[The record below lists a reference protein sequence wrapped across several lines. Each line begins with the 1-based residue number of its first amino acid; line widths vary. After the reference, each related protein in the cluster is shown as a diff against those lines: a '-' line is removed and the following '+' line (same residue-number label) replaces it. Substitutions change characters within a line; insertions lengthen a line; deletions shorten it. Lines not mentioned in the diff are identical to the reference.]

1 MKTPGTTAPRTED
14 SELLRGGE
22 QSAFARWDLPSF
34 DAEPHQVPLDRE
46 EPEADLR
53 APLDEPDLDGD
64 LEPQEEAPKPFTVEE
79 LEQIREEAYN
89 EGFATGEKDGF
100 HSGQLKGQ
108 KEAKSRIDARL
119 AELEALMT
127 QLLEPMHEQDDQ
139 IEDMLLKLVETMVSQ
154 VLQRELQIDSSQIT
168 KVLRGALKALPM
180 GAENIRIY
188 LNPVDF
194 EAAKALRERHEE
206 KWRLLEDDQ
215 LLPGGCRLEPEQS
228 QLDATVETRLQQIID
243 QLFEQHRE
251 QRAHPPEPDI
261 SVEPPGSDDSSEA
274 PSDGQT

>member
-1 MKTPGTTAPRTED
+1 MKTPSTTAPRTDD

-22 QSAFARWDLPSF
+22 QSAFARWNLPSF

-46 EPEADLR
+46 EPEQNAD
-53 APLDEPDLDGD
+53 ADPLGAEADAEEQL
-64 LEPQEEAPKPFTVEE
+64 QEEAPKPFTVEE

-108 KEAKSRIDARL
+108 QEAKARIDSRL
-119 AELEALMT
+119 AELEALMG
-127 QLLEPMHEQDDQ
+127 QLMEPMQAQDDQ
-139 IEDMLLKLVETMVSQ
+139 IEDMLLKLVETMVRQ
-154 VLQRELQIDSSQIT
+154 VVQRELKTDSSQIT

-194 EAAKALRERHEE
+194 DAAKALRERHEE

-215 LLPGGCRLEPEQS
+215 LLPGGCRLETEHS
-228 QLDATVETRLQQIID
+228 QLDATLETRLQQITE

-261 SVEPPGSDDSSEA
+261 SVTSPTDEEQADEQA
-274 PSDGQT
+274 

>member
-1 MKTPGTTAPRTED
+1 MKNSGTTAARTED

-34 DAEPHQVPLDRE
+34 DAEPHQVPLERE
-46 EPEADLR
+46 EPDPEALR
-53 APLDEPDLDGD
+53 EEAEAAAAAEL
-64 LEPQEEAPKPFTVEE
+64 QEEAPKPFTVEE

-108 KEAKSRIDARL
+108 KEAKSKIDARL

-127 QLLEPMHEQDDQ
+127 QLMDPMHEQDDQ
-139 IEDMLLKLVETMVSQ
+139 IEDMLLKLVELTVRQ
-154 VLQRELQIDSSQIT
+154 VVQRELQTDSSQIT

-194 EAAKALRERHEE
+194 DAAKALRERHEE

-215 LLPGGCRLEPEQS
+215 LLAGGCRLETEHS

-243 QLFEQHRE
+243 QLFDQHRE

-261 SVEPPGSDDSSEA
+261 SVAAEA
-274 PSDGQT
+274 GGEVVDGKA

>member
-1 MKTPGTTAPRTED
+1 MKTPGITAARTED

-22 QSAFARWDLPSF
+22 QTAFARWDLPSF
-34 DAEPHQVPLDRE
+34 DAEPQQVPLDRE
-46 EPEADLR
+46 QPEVDAASDAAKTGVEAELH
-53 APLDEPDLDGD
+53 E
-64 LEPQEEAPKPFTVEE
+64 QAPKPFTVEE

-108 KEAKSRIDARL
+108 QEAKTKLEARM

-127 QLLEPMHEQDDQ
+127 QLMEPMQDQDDQ
-139 IEDMLLKLVETMVSQ
+139 IEDMLLKLVETMVRQ
-154 VLQRELQIDSSQIT
+154 VVQRELTTDSSQIT

-194 EAAKALRERHEE
+194 DAAKALRERHEE

-215 LLPGGCRLEPEQS
+215 LLPGGCRLETEHS
-228 QLDATVETRLQQIID
+228 QLDATLETRLQQITE
-243 QLFEQHRE
+243 QLFEQQRE
-251 QRAHPPEPDI
+251 LRAHPPEPDI
-261 SVEPPGSDDSSEA
+261 IVQPEPNREPA
-274 PSDGQT
+274 DGQS

>member
-1 MKTPGTTAPRTED
+1 MKTTATTVARPHD

-46 EPEADLR
+46 PPEAD
-53 APLDEPDLDGD
+53 ADADGTSPDAVAEDAL
-64 LEPQEEAPKPFTVEE
+64 EEAPKPFTVEE

-108 KEAKSRIDARL
+108 QDAKGKLDARI
-119 AELEALMT
+119 AEFEGLMT
-127 QLLEPMHEQDDQ
+127 QLMEPMQEQDDQ
-139 IEDMLLKLVETMVSQ
+139 IEDMLLTLVETMVRQ
-154 VLQRELQIDSSQIT
+154 VVQRELKSDSSQIT

-194 EAAKALRERHEE
+194 DAAKALRERHEE

-215 LLPGGCRLEPEQS
+215 LLPGGCRVETEHS
-228 QLDATVETRLQQIID
+228 QLDATLETRLQQITE
-243 QLFEQHRE
+243 QLFEQQRE
-251 QRAHPPEPDI
+251 QRAHPPTPDI
-261 SVEPPGSDDSSEA
+261 SVQTERTRERADEEA
-274 PSDGQT
+274 